1 MKSIGIVVLV
11 LLCQKLNAIEP
22 QSLKHFES
30 VPPQVRLH
38 FTNFCLG
45 NYDALF
51 ANNEAGF
58 SQLASAP
65 GLTSALVE
73 LADLH
78 EADQE
83 WDGFT
88 RAWGLL
94 AQRTDATNDEQ
105 RYVREKL
112 QATLNKNADPGG
124 SSFKASGLT
133 FLGHYPTIENRELL
147 IQYLNDTNG
156 GPLHADLSEEAASSL
171 GKIGD
176 ASSIQALQEYAK
188 KRQPAPGAKSRFYET
203 AVASLDKIK
212 DRIEATPAPRPP
224 PAVQPSASKKAPEA
238 KLSVSSPSEEPA
250 SSTPWSIIVVLIV
263 AAACLLWLLV
273 KNRK

>member
-78 EADQE
+78 EAAQE

-124 SSFKASGLT
+124 SSLKASGLT

-188 KRQPAPGAKSRFYET
+188 KRQPPPGAKSRFYEA

-212 DRIEATPAPRPP
+212 ARIETTPTPKLPPVVQPPAP
-224 PAVQPSASKKAPEA
+224 KKSPEA
-238 KLSVSSPSEEPA
+238 KPAPTPSEEPT
-250 SSTPWSIIVVLIV
+250 SSTPWSIIVILIV
-263 AAACLLWLLV
+263 AALSLLWLLV